1 LPSNPRAGCPGAA
14 CTSRSRVSAR
24 LGCLSAVLLL
34 AVSACSS
41 GPSAGSS
48 YEQIVS
54 PANSAWS
61 AFVTQARTWA
71 NGTIPSSGATLTQ
84 DVVKTWEQANR
95 QLQAHKWPGR
105 SQADVAAL
113 IRSDFK
119 VCQILRKL
127 PSSNAAAAWWSSLIA
142 SFSAEQ
148 TAAGKVRQDLRLPI
162 SAGPRGAGSLLGNL
176 DVRG

>member
-1 LPSNPRAGCPGAA
+1 M
-14 CTSRSRVSAR
+14 
-24 LGCLSAVLLL
+24 LGCLAAVLLL

-61 AFVTQARTWA
+61 AFVTQARTWP

-84 DVVKTWEQANR
+84 DVVKTWEQAN
-95 QLQAHKWPGR
+95 LHLKAHKWPGS

-113 IRSDFK
+113 VRSDTK
-119 VCQILRKL
+119 VCQILGKL
-127 PSSNAAAAWWSSLIA
+127 PSSDATAAWWTSLIA

-148 TAAGKVRQDLRLPI
+148 TAAGKVRQDLKLPI
-162 SAGPRGAGSLLGNL
+162 SAGPSGGGIPSG
-176 DVRG
+176 